1 MSQKT
6 CKNEWFFYYVSK
18 VRDESVTYFSR
29 YSYFLVTL
37 ISAVTSLLENV
48 TSYCNAVTCNA
59 LL

>member
-1 MSQKT
+1 M
-6 CKNEWFFYYVSK
+6 SK
-18 VRDESVTYFSR
+18 VTKMSVTYFFR